1 MAWRGFTA
9 CIKVLPR
16 VTLHQWRQKMRKH
29 IARARMI
36 AMFMLIFPV
45 CSTVVFAGPLEDG
58 QAAYNR
64 GDYATALKLFRPLA
78 EQGNAEAQN
87 NLAWAYEQGSAV
99 KRDFKEAAKWYRSAA
114 EQGSA
119 RAEYSLGVLYY
130 NGRGVPKNLQDAI
143 KWYRMAAAQGD
154 PKAQYNLGFMY
165 ANGEGVTQNLPRGHM
180 WWSLA
185 AKGEGAAWASLHAL
199 SKLMTKEQIA
209 EAQVLARKCEAS
221 NYKQCD

>member
-1 MAWRGFTA
+1 
-9 CIKVLPR
+9 
-16 VTLHQWRQKMRKH
+16 MRKH

-78 EQGNAEAQN
+78 EQGNADAQN
-87 NLAWAYEQGSAV
+87 NLGWLYEQGSGV
-99 KRDFKEAAKWYRSAA
+99 KRDFKEAMKWYRSAA

-119 RAEYSLGVLYY
+119 RAEYSLGVLYQR
-130 NGRGVPKNLQDAI
+130 GSGVPKNLQEAI

-185 AKGEGAAWASLHAL
+185 AKSEAAAWASLDAL
-199 SKLMTKEQIA
+199 SKIMTKKQIA
-209 EAQVLARKCEAS
+209 EAQALARKCEAS

>member
-1 MAWRGFTA
+1 
-9 CIKVLPR
+9 
-16 VTLHQWRQKMRKH
+16 MRKN

-36 AMFMLIFPV
+36 VMFILIVPV
-45 CSTVVFAGPLEDG
+45 CSTAVFAGPLEDG

-78 EQGNAEAQN
+78 EQGNADAQDS
-87 NLAWAYEQGSAV
+87 LGWLYEQGSGV
-99 KRDFKEAAKWYRSAA
+99 EQDFKEAMKWYRSAA

-119 RAEYSLGVLYY
+119 RAEYNLGVLYY
-130 NGRGVPKNLQDAI
+130 RGSGVPKNLRDAI

-165 ANGEGVTQNLPRGHM
+165 ANGEGVTRDLPRGHM
-180 WWSLA
+180 WWSFS
-185 AKGEGAAWASLHAL
+185 AKSEATAWASLIAL

-209 EAQVLARKCEAS
+209 EAQLLARKCEAS

>member
-1 MAWRGFTA
+1 
-9 CIKVLPR
+9 
-16 VTLHQWRQKMRKH
+16 MRKH

-78 EQGNAEAQN
+78 EQGNADAQN
-87 NLAWAYEQGSAV
+87 NLGWLYEQGSGV
-99 KRDFKEAAKWYRSAA
+99 KRDFKEAMKWYRSAA

-119 RAEYSLGVLYY
+119 RAEYSLGVLYQR
-130 NGRGVPKNLQDAI
+130 GSGVPKNLQDAM

-154 PKAQYNLGFMY
+154 PKAQYNLGLCMPTVRGLLKTFH
-165 ANGEGVTQNLPRGHM
+165 ADICGGVWLLKAKALPGRASTPLGNPVQCGHRFQRKAD
-180 WWSLA
+180 SNPV
-185 AKGEGAAWASLHAL
+185 
-199 SKLMTKEQIA
+199 IA
-209 EAQVLARKCEAS
+209 DSR
-221 NYKQCD
+221 